1 MSVNNPC
8 HCMDINSLKSM
19 RYRDI
24 YSSLTSY
31 EIKFEKIV
39 SWHNDILGYEIL
51 LDFDHA
57 RKNGEGLLA
66 EYKKGMLDSSATE
79 YTLSQLVRV
88 GGMGF
93 NPKRFFVNIER
104 NHLCNPLLLRKAA
117 LVSKELFLNDIE
129 LVLEITE
136 RNPCGKCI
144 KMLNGLRFLKDS
156 GVSLAVDDYD
166 IYNGDFRTPEVL
178 AGVYD
183 YIKIE
188 MPMNEHERRCF
199 NAFSLQFA
207 QERQKIILERVE
219 YLDDVKA
226 LVRPFGLQGYF
237 NRQ

>member
-1 MSVNNPC
+1 
-8 HCMDINSLKSM
+8 MDIDLLRLT
-19 RYRDI
+19 RYRDVH
-24 YSSLTSY
+24 SSLTSY

-51 LDFDHA
+51 LNFDHA
-57 RKNGEGLLA
+57 RKCGEGILA
-66 EYKKGMLDSSATE
+66 EYKKGMLDLSVTE
-79 YTLSQLVRV
+79 YTLSKLMCID
-88 GGMGF
+88 GFGF
-93 NPKRFFVNIER
+93 NSKRFFVNIER
-104 NHLCNPLLLRKAA
+104 NHLCNVQLLRKAA
-117 LVSKELFLNDIE
+117 LVSKELFLNNIE

-144 KMLNGLRFLKDS
+144 KVLNGLHFLKNA

-188 MPMNEHERRCF
+188 MPMNEHERQCF

-207 QERQKIILERVE
+207 QQGRQRIILERVE
-219 YLDDVKA
+219 YLDDVKP

-237 NRQ
+237 NR

>member
-1 MSVNNPC
+1 MITNGSY
-8 HCMDINSLKSM
+8 HCMDKCALGSV
-19 RYRDI
+19 RYRDV

-39 SWHNDILGYEIL
+39 SWYDDILGYEIL

-57 RKNGEGLLA
+57 RKHGQNVLA
-66 EYKKGMLDSSATE
+66 EYKKGMLDSSVTE
-79 YTLSQLVRV
+79 FTLSQLVRV

-104 NHLCNPLLLRKAA
+104 NHLCNPHLLRKAA
-117 LVSKELFLNDIE
+117 LVSKELFLNDVE

-136 RNPCGKCI
+136 RNPCGKCNRV
-144 KMLNGLRFLKDS
+144 LSGLRFLKDV
-156 GVSLAVDDYD
+156 GVSLAIDDYN

-178 AGVYD
+178 SGMYD

-188 MPMNEHERRCF
+188 MPMNEHEQQCF
-199 NAFSLQFA
+199 NSFSLRYA
-207 QERQKIILERVE
+207 KEHQKIILERVE
-219 YLDDVKA
+219 NIDDVKE